1 MTATAAT
8 PVFGPIVTSAPRAQP
23 QAANDRFAFAALL
36 DLLPDAEAK
45 AGSSVG
51 GDQSPTS
58 NEPKQGGAAAG
69 TAGLSVAPLVLAV
82 CFPARLG
89 RRTTAP
95 WPLQP
100 LARARF
106 DAGVET

>member
-23 QAANDRFAFAALL
+23 QAANDRFAFAAML
-36 DLLPDAEAK
+36 DSLPDAEAK

-58 NEPKQGGAAAG
+58 NEPKQGGASPG
-69 TAGLSVAPLVLAV
+69 QPDFPVAPLVLAV

-89 RRTTAP
+89 R
-95 WPLQP
+95 
-100 LARARF
+100 ARRRR
-106 DAGVET
+106 GR